1 MSPDSEDTALEEAL
15 RGDLPSPETST
26 RLRRRLLAAGL
37 AIGSGAAA
45 STAAATA
52 GAGVVS
58 KGLALSWGFKLGA
71 LAVVAIPTVGLLVES
86 QSEPQ
91 LAPPPVS
98 VAAPAGKPRS
108 PERATLPA
116 PAAAGLEVER
126 QDETAP
132 AAPPAARAAR
142 VGSDRSLP
150 APSRHEGA
158 AAAPSQVEFATTDAA
173 SAAKAASTLAEET
186 RLLDSAFA
194 ELSAGRAERAQEL
207 VAEHQRRF
215 PNGLLQ
221 KERERARA
229 RLSEM
234 SRGE

>member
-15 RGDLPSPETST
+15 RGDLPSRETST
-26 RLRRRLLAAGL
+26 RLRRKLLAAGL
-37 AIGSGAAA
+37 AIGNGAVA
-45 STAAATA
+45 STAVATA
-52 GAGVVS
+52 GAGLVS

-91 LAPPPVS
+91 LAPPPTS
-98 VAAPAGKPRS
+98 VAAPASPPRS
-108 PERATLPA
+108 PERAA
-116 PAAAGLEVER
+116 PASPTAPTVEATPVTEV
-126 QDETAP
+126 AP
-132 AAPPAARAAR
+132 AAPPVTRTPRA
-142 VGSDRSLP
+142 SSEPSLP
-150 APSRHEGA
+150 APARHEPTV
-158 AAAPSQVEFATTDAA
+158 APSQVDFAVSDATSVAKTA
-173 SAAKAASTLAEET
+173 SSLAEET

-194 ELSAGRAERAQEL
+194 ELAAGRAARAEEL